1 MSAKELSNEKNI
13 VSVEITVSAE
23 DFQKAIKQSYNKNK
37 KHFTIQGFRKGKA
50 PRKLIEAHYGKG
62 VFYEDAIDFAFP
74 GAYKDALEE
83 LKIEPVTR
91 PELQEVKEASEDG
104 AVFIVNIGLKP
115 AATLGEYKGA
125 EIESLEAV
133 ITDEDIEAEIT
144 RMAGMNARII
154 TDENAEAKKGDTVII
169 DFVGSIDGVPFD
181 GGAGRDYTLELGSN
195 VFVPGFE
202 DQLVGAKAGEEIDVK
217 VTFPEDYHQEDVAG
231 KDAVFKTT
239 IKEVQVKELP
249 EIDDEFAKD
258 VSEFDTLGELKV
270 SVAEKLKEQKTAEL
284 RRSAENKVIDFAV
297 QNAEIEIPYLMV
309 EEELDRTLDTYDRQL
324 SSQGLSLNDYL
335 GYMGSN
341 VEQFR
346 EGMKADVERNIKA
359 DFVLTEIAETE
370 KLEPTEEELEEE
382 IKRYAASM
390 QQDFEEFKKTV
401 NETMESYMKTDI
413 KRRKAIDFLVDA
425 AQVK

>member
-1 MSAKELSNEKNI
+1 MSAKELSNEKNT

-23 DFQKAIKQSYNKNK
+23 DFQKAIKQSYNKNR

-91 PELQEVKEASEDG
+91 PELQEVKEVGDDG

-115 AATLGEYKGA
+115 ATTLGEYKGA
-125 EIESLEAV
+125 EIESLEPV
-133 ITDEDIEAEIT
+133 VTDEDIDEEIT
-144 RMAGMNARII
+144 RMAGMNARMI
-154 TDENAEAKKGDTVII
+154 TDENAEAKKGDSVVI
-169 DFVGSIDGVPFD
+169 DFVGYIDDEPFEGGV
-181 GGAGRDYTLELGSN
+181 GSDYPLELGSN
-195 VFVPGFE
+195 TFIPGYE
-202 DQLVGAKAGEEIDVK
+202 EQLIGAKTGDEVEVK
-217 VTFPEDYHQEDVAG
+217 VTFPDDYRQEDVAG

-239 IKEVQVKELP
+239 VKEVQVKELP

-258 VSEFDTLGELKV
+258 VSEFDTLDELKA
-270 SVAEKLKEQKTAEL
+270 SVAEKLKEKKTTEL
-284 RRSAENKVIDFAV
+284 RRNAENKVIDFAV
-297 QNAEIEIPYLMV
+297 QNAEIDIPYLMV

-324 SSQGLSLNDYL
+324 KSQGLGLNDYL
-335 GYMGSN
+335 GYMGST

-346 EGMKADVERNIKA
+346 EGMKEDVERNLKA
-359 DFVLTEIAETE
+359 DFVLTEIAEAE

-382 IKRYAASM
+382 IKRYAATM

-401 NETMESYMKTDI
+401 NETMEGYMKTDI
-413 KRRKAIDFLVDA
+413 KRRKAIDLLVDA

>member
-74 GAYKDALEE
+74 DAYKDALDE
-83 LKIEPVTR
+83 LKLEPVTR

-133 ITDEDIEAEIT
+133 ITDEDIDAELT

-154 TDENAEAKKGDTVII
+154 TDENTEAKKGDTVII

-181 GGAGRDYTLELGSN
+181 GGASKGYTLELGSN
-195 VFVPGFE
+195 VFIPGFE
-202 DQLVGAKAGEEIDVK
+202 DQLIGTKAGEEIDVK
-217 VTFPEDYHQEDVAG
+217 VSFPEDYQQEDVAG

-239 IKEVQVKELP
+239 VKEVQVKELP

-258 VSEFDTLGELKV
+258 VSEFDTLDELKV
-270 SVAEKLKEQKTAEL
+270 SVAERLKEQKTTEL
-284 RRSAENKVIDFAV
+284 RRNAENKVIDFAV
-297 QNAEIEIPYLMV
+297 QNAEIDIPYLMV
-309 EEELDRTLDTYDRQL
+309 VEELDRTLDTYDRQL
-324 SSQGLSLNDYL
+324 SGQGLSLKDYL
-335 GYMGSN
+335 GYMGST

-346 EGMKADVERNIKA
+346 ESMKEDVERNIKA
-359 DFVLTEIAETE
+359 DFVLTEIAEAE
-370 KLEPTEEELEEE
+370 KLEPTEEEMEEE

-401 NETMESYMKTDI
+401 NETMEGYMKTDI

>member
-1 MSAKELSNEKNI
+1 
-13 VSVEITVSAE
+13 
-23 DFQKAIKQSYNKNK
+23 
-37 KHFTIQGFRKGKA
+37 
-50 PRKLIEAHYGKG
+50 
-62 VFYEDAIDFAFP
+62 
-74 GAYKDALEE
+74 
-83 LKIEPVTR
+83 
-91 PELQEVKEASEDG
+91 
-104 AVFIVNIGLKP
+104 
-115 AATLGEYKGA
+115 
-125 EIESLEAV
+125 
-133 ITDEDIEAEIT
+133 
-144 RMAGMNARII
+144 MAGMNARII

-258 VSEFDTLGELKV
+258 VSEFDTLDELKV
-270 SVAEKLKEQKTAEL
+270 SVAEKLKEQKTTEL

>member
-133 ITDEDIEAEIT
+133 ITDEDIDAEIT

-258 VSEFDTLGELKV
+258 VSEFDTLDELKV

-413 KRRKAIDFLVDA
+413 KRRKAIDFLFDA
-425 AQVK
+425 DQVK

>member
-133 ITDEDIEAEIT
+133 ITDEDIDAEIT

-258 VSEFDTLGELKV
+258 VSEFDTLDELKV
-270 SVAEKLKEQKTAEL
+270 SVAEKLKEQKITEL

>member
-133 ITDEDIEAEIT
+133 ITDEDIDAEIT

-258 VSEFDTLGELKV
+258 VSEFDTLDELKV
-270 SVAEKLKEQKTAEL
+270 SVAEKLKEQKTTEL

>member
-133 ITDEDIEAEIT
+133 VSDEDIDEEIT
-144 RMAGMNARII
+144 RMAGMNARMI

-169 DFVGSIDGVPFD
+169 DFVGYIDDVPFE
-181 GGAGRDYTLELGSN
+181 GGEGHDYPLELGSN
-195 VFVPGFE
+195 TFIPGYE
-202 DQLVGAKAGEEIDVK
+202 DQLIGAKTGEKVEVK
-217 VTFPEDYHQEDVAG
+217 VTFPEDYKQDDVAG
-231 KDAVFKTT
+231 KEAVFKT
-239 IKEVQVKELP
+239 IVNEVQVKELP

-258 VSEFDTLGELKV
+258 VSEFDTLDELKA
-270 SVAEKLKEQKTAEL
+270 SVAEKLKEKKTTEL
-284 RRSAENKVIDFAV
+284 RRNAENKVIDFAV

-324 SSQGLSLNDYL
+324 KSQGLGLNDYL

-346 EGMKADVERNIKA
+346 EGMKEDVERNLKA
-359 DFVLTEIAETE
+359 DFVLTEIAEAE

-382 IKRYAASM
+382 IKRYAVSM

-401 NETMESYMKTDI
+401 NETMEGYMKTDI

>member
-115 AATLGEYKGA
+115 AAALGEYKGA

-133 ITDEDIEAEIT
+133 ITDEDIDAEIT

-258 VSEFDTLGELKV
+258 VSEFDTLDELKV
-270 SVAEKLKEQKTAEL
+270 SVAEKLKEQKTTEL

>member
-37 KHFTIQGFRKGKA
+37 KYFTVQGFRKGKA

-133 ITDEDIEAEIT
+133 ITDEDIDAEIT

-258 VSEFDTLGELKV
+258 VSEFDTLDELKV
-270 SVAEKLKEQKTAEL
+270 SVAEKLKEQKTTEL

>member
-1 MSAKELSNEKNI
+1 MSAKELSNKKNI

-37 KHFTIQGFRKGKA
+37 KYFTVQGFRKGKA

-133 ITDEDIEAEIT
+133 ITDEDIDAEIT

-217 VTFPEDYHQEDVAG
+217 VTFPENYHQEDVAG

-258 VSEFDTLGELKV
+258 VSEFDTLDELKV
-270 SVAEKLKEQKTAEL
+270 SVAEKLKEQKTTEL

-324 SSQGLSLNDYL
+324 SGQGLSLNDYL

>member
-104 AVFIVNIGLKP
+104 AVFIVNIGMKP

-133 ITDEDIEAEIT
+133 ITDEDIDAEIT

-258 VSEFDTLGELKV
+258 VSEFDTLDELKV
-270 SVAEKLKEQKTAEL
+270 SVAEKLKEQKTTEL

>member
-1 MSAKELSNEKNI
+1 MSAKELSNEKNT

-23 DFQKAIKQSYNKNK
+23 DFQKAIKQSYNKNR

-91 PELQEVKEASEDG
+91 PELQEVKEVGDDG

-115 AATLGEYKGA
+115 ATTLGEYKGA
-125 EIESLEAV
+125 EIESLEPV
-133 ITDEDIEAEIT
+133 VTDEDIDEEIT
-144 RMAGMNARII
+144 RMAGMNARMI
-154 TDENAEAKKGDTVII
+154 TDENAEAKKGDSVVI
-169 DFVGSIDGVPFD
+169 DFVGYIDDEPFD
-181 GGAGRDYTLELGSN
+181 GGAGSDYPLELGSN
-195 VFVPGFE
+195 TFIPGYE
-202 DQLVGAKAGEEIDVK
+202 EQLIGAKTGDEVEVK
-217 VTFPEDYHQEDVAG
+217 VTFPDDYRQEDVAG

-239 IKEVQVKELP
+239 VKEVQVKELP

-258 VSEFDTLGELKV
+258 VSEFDTLDELKA
-270 SVAEKLKEQKTAEL
+270 SVAEKLKEKKTTEL
-284 RRSAENKVIDFAV
+284 RRNAENKVIDFAV
-297 QNAEIEIPYLMV
+297 QNAEIDIPYLMV

-324 SSQGLSLNDYL
+324 KSQGLGLNDYL
-335 GYMGSN
+335 GYMGST

-346 EGMKADVERNIKA
+346 EGMKEDVERNLKA
-359 DFVLTEIAETE
+359 DFVLTEIAEAE

-382 IKRYAASM
+382 IKRYAATM

-401 NETMESYMKTDI
+401 NETMEGYMKTDI
-413 KRRKAIDFLVDA
+413 KRRKAIDLLVDA

>member
-1 MSAKELSNEKNI
+1 MSAKELSNEKNT

-23 DFQKAIKQSYNKNK
+23 DFQKAIKQSYNKNR

-91 PELQEVKEASEDG
+91 PELQEVKEVGDDG

-115 AATLGEYKGA
+115 ATTLGEYKGA
-125 EIESLEAV
+125 EIESLEPV
-133 ITDEDIEAEIT
+133 VTDEDIDEEIT
-144 RMAGMNARII
+144 RMAGMNARMI
-154 TDENAEAKKGDTVII
+154 TDENAEAKKGDSVVI
-169 DFVGSIDGVPFD
+169 DFVGYIDDEPFD
-181 GGAGRDYTLELGSN
+181 GGVGSDYPLELGSN
-195 VFVPGFE
+195 TFIPGYE
-202 DQLVGAKAGEEIDVK
+202 EQLIGAKTGDEVEVK
-217 VTFPEDYHQEDVAG
+217 VTFPDDYRQEDVAG

-239 IKEVQVKELP
+239 VKEVQVKELP

-258 VSEFDTLGELKV
+258 VSEFDTLDELKA
-270 SVAEKLKEQKTAEL
+270 SVAEKLKEKKTTEL
-284 RRSAENKVIDFAV
+284 RRNAENKVIDFAV
-297 QNAEIEIPYLMV
+297 QNAEIDIPYLMV

-324 SSQGLSLNDYL
+324 KSQGLGLNDYL
-335 GYMGSN
+335 GYMGST

-346 EGMKADVERNIKA
+346 EGMKEDVERNLKA
-359 DFVLTEIAETE
+359 DFVLTEIAEAE

-382 IKRYAASM
+382 IKRYAATM

-401 NETMESYMKTDI
+401 NETMEGYMKTDI
-413 KRRKAIDFLVDA
+413 KRRKAIDLLVDA

>member
-37 KHFTIQGFRKGKA
+37 KYFTVQGFRKGKA

-115 AATLGEYKGA
+115 AVTLGEYKGA

-133 ITDEDIEAEIT
+133 ITDEDIDAEIT

-258 VSEFDTLGELKV
+258 VSEFDTLDELKV
-270 SVAEKLKEQKTAEL
+270 SVAEKLKEQKTTEL

>member
-50 PRKLIEAHYGKG
+50 PRKLIEARYGKG

-133 ITDEDIEAEIT
+133 ITDEDIDAEIT

-258 VSEFDTLGELKV
+258 VSEFDTLDELKV
-270 SVAEKLKEQKTAEL
+270 SVAEKLKEQKTTEL

>member
-133 ITDEDIEAEIT
+133 ITDEDIDAEIT

-202 DQLVGAKAGEEIDVK
+202 DQLVGAKDGEEIDVK

-258 VSEFDTLGELKV
+258 VSEFDTLDELKV
-270 SVAEKLKEQKTAEL
+270 SVAEKLKEQKTTEL

>member
-133 ITDEDIEAEIT
+133 ITDEDIDAEIT

-258 VSEFDTLGELKV
+258 VSEFDTLDELKV

>member
-1 MSAKELSNEKNI
+1 MRLQYQLKTFK
-13 VSVEITVSAE
+13 
-23 DFQKAIKQSYNKNK
+23 KAIKQSYNKNK
-37 KHFTIQGFRKGKA
+37 KTFYNSGLQKGQSA
-50 PRKLIEAHYGKG
+50 RKLIEAHYGKG

-133 ITDEDIEAEIT
+133 ITDEDIDAEIT

-202 DQLVGAKAGEEIDVK
+202 DQLVRCK
-217 VTFPEDYHQEDVAG
+217 
-231 KDAVFKTT
+231 
-239 IKEVQVKELP
+239 
-249 EIDDEFAKD
+249 
-258 VSEFDTLGELKV
+258 S
-270 SVAEKLKEQKTAEL
+270 
-284 RRSAENKVIDFAV
+284 RR
-297 QNAEIEIPYLMV
+297 
-309 EEELDRTLDTYDRQL
+309 
-324 SSQGLSLNDYL
+324 
-335 GYMGSN
+335 
-341 VEQFR
+341 
-346 EGMKADVERNIKA
+346 RN
-359 DFVLTEIAETE
+359 
-370 KLEPTEEELEEE
+370 
-382 IKRYAASM
+382 
-390 QQDFEEFKKTV
+390 
-401 NETMESYMKTDI
+401 
-413 KRRKAIDFLVDA
+413 
-425 AQVK
+425 